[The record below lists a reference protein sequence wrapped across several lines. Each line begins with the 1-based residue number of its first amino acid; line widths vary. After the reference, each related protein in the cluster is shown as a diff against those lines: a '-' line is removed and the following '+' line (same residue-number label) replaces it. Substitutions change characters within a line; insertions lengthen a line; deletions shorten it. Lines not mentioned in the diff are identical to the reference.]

1 MATVTCTK
9 KCYFYINDERVSTS
23 TEKEPGLTPGLN
35 YTPSKHMPDYDDSV
49 YTDYEIR
56 YDGTDYTTG
65 SFPCPSSN
73 FTVKYYFYGYEE
85 ASWKIGSTPEYSNIS
100 STIEK
105 YLSFGIAGYVAR
117 FKLTFANSGTVT
129 FYTEGNSDTYGYLS
143 EVSTL
148 DSSTGGPTEALIG
161 VDDAEDSNFNFQYN
175 VTAGRTYYL
184 WVRLYKIDATGTTTV
199 YIKPSAAWQIGATP
213 EYLNLSSSI
222 SYNYSFGKAGYV
234 ARMKVS
240 FANSGTA
247 TFSTSG
253 DSDTYG
259 YLSTVSTLDSSTG
272 APTSIRASD
281 DDSGTGRNCSFSYEV
296 TAGTTYYFWVRL
308 IDIDT
313 TGTTTAHVNPPA
325 KVKPW
330 DWDASNGKAS
340 AAVTKAAHTAIT
352 KRGATTDFSYLVW
365 NDLVDKVVEALTA
378 DGDSWNTNNSKY
390 LSSSS
395 TKMSP
400 SDKVLTAK
408 RFNALRWNIGRKYST
423 DITDRSRGQQVL
435 GSYFTT
441 LTDALNSWIATIT

>member
-65 SFPCPSSN
+65 SFPCPSSD
-73 FTVKYYFYGYEE
+73 FIVKYYFYGYEE

-100 STIEK
+100 STVEK

-175 VTAGRTYYL
+175 VIGGRTYYL

-199 YIKPSAAWQIGATP
+199 YIKPSAAWKIGATP

-222 SYNYSFGKAGYV
+222 SYDYSFGKAGYV

-253 DSDTYG
+253 NSDTYG

-313 TGTTTAHVNPPA
+313 TGTTTAHVSPPA

-330 DWDASNGKAS
+330 NWNASNGKAS
-340 AAVTKAAHTAIT
+340 ASVTIAAHTAIT
-352 KRGATTDFSYLVW
+352 SRGATTDFSYLVW
-365 NDLVDKVVEALTA
+365 ND
-378 DGDSWNTNNSKY
+378 
-390 LSSSS
+390 
-395 TKMSP
+395 
-400 SDKVLTAK
+400 
-408 RFNALRWNIGRKYST
+408 
-423 DITDRSRGQQVL
+423 
-435 GSYFTT
+435 
-441 LTDALNSWIATIT
+441 